1 MGRPVQ
7 PLSYR
12 DQKRYTG
19 STDQLYSVRRLQ
31 LSEGGGDQMR
41 LIDVKTAGGLQALF
55 LESRALDLY
64 ELRYKG
70 VNIGFASKNGLLS
83 GRVMPGC
90 DAFASSW
97 PGGMLATC
105 GLRNTGPACEHDG
118 EVHPVHGQIGAMPA
132 EQVGIQL
139 DPEAGTLT
147 LTGQMRESALFGHNL
162 VLKRK
167 LTLPLF
173 GASIHW
179 EDTVQNEAAEPEPLF
194 LLYHFNFGHPFLGP
208 ELQMQFAPGEVIP
221 RTEAAAGGLAEHDLI
236 SEPVD
241 GCPEQVFFHLPLPGS
256 KPEENVRL
264 VRPDL
269 RMAAS
274 LTWQR
279 SELPWL
285 VQWKSMKTGD
295 YALGIEPSTSRIRGR
310 EQELL
315 AGYDQI
321 IKPYDTWQFH
331 LRLEME
337 SLD

>member
-1 MGRPVQ
+1 MSRSVL
-7 PLSYR
+7 PLGYR

-19 STDQLYSVRRLQ
+19 SSDQLYSVRRLQ

-41 LIDVKTAGGLQALF
+41 LIEVQTAGGLQALF

-64 ELRYKG
+64 ELRFKG
-70 VNIGFASKNGLLS
+70 VNIGFGSKNGLLS
-83 GRVMPGC
+83 GRVVPGC
-90 DAFASSW
+90 DTFAASW

-105 GLRNTGPACEHDG
+105 GLRNTGPDCEYNNTY
-118 EVHPVHGQIGAMPA
+118 HPIHGQIGAMPA
-132 EQVGIQL
+132 EQVSVQL
-139 DPEAGTLT
+139 DPEQGTVT
-147 LTGQMRESALFGHNL
+147 LSGQMRESALFGHNL
-162 VLKRK
+162 LLKRK
-167 LTLPLF
+167 LILPLF
-173 GASIHW
+173 GSSIRW

-194 LLYHFNFGHPFLGP
+194 LLYHFNFGYPFLSP
-208 ELQMQFAPGEVIP
+208 ELQLQFAPGEVIP
-221 RTEAAAGGLAEHDLI
+221 RTDEAARGLAEHDQI

-241 GCPEQVFFHLPLPGS
+241 GCPEQVFFHQPLPGS
-256 KPEENVRL
+256 KPEETVRL

-274 LTWQR
+274 LTWLR

-285 VQWKSMKTGD
+285 VQWKSMKSGD

-310 EQELL
+310 EQEML

-321 IKPYDTWQFH
+321 IKPYDQWQFH
-331 LRLEME
+331 LQLAME